1 MCMYVCIYIYIHT
14 DIYMHRRQRGF
25 DGGAAFAQR
34 MRTCVVGAAAGGSGA
49 CIRSASVVEGQVHA
63 YVLI

>member
-1 MCMYVCIYIYIHT
+1 
-14 DIYMHRRQRGF
+14 MHRRQRGF

-49 CIRSASVVEGQVHA
+49 CVRSASVIQCVEGQVPVSGQHLSLRA
-63 YVLI
+63 RFMHMY